1 MVNFGTKTLF
11 LAAVL
16 IGFAL
21 GQLVGVVDRFR
32 ERREMVDTSARIEKE
47 LDQAR
52 RQVNEV
58 KNQCIERES
67 QWQDF
72 IRSYGERAK

>member
-1 MVNFGTKTLF
+1 MANSGTKTLF

-16 IGFAL
+16 IGFVL
-21 GQLVGVVDRFR
+21 GTITANFNAMRV
-32 ERREMVDTSARIEKE
+32 RREMVATSARIEKE

-58 KNQCIERES
+58 QNECT
-67 QWQDF
+67 QDF
-72 IRSYGERAK
+72 IRAYGERAK